1 MESNTSNH
9 QPLTNA
15 QKLQAIVTKS
25 ARLRQESEQLKAHI
39 QVLLDDFHTLSEH
52 YKMLMQ
58 RLKESL

>member
-9 QPLTNA
+9 EPLTNA

-39 QVLLDDFHTLSEH
+39 QVLFNDYRELSEH
-52 YKMLMQ
+52 YRMLMQ
-58 RLKESL
+58 RFKDLL